1 MSTSSVPSSLQIGKR
16 HSPLFI
22 VIKGHKNPARQKKS
36 PATHFFPRFRVVISM
51 NAIEIVIE
59 NSHER
64 RMVPQGI
71 ALADLA
77 REYYAEPG
85 RPQLKY
91 PILGALVNNEVRNLN
106 HNIYKPKTIRFFD
119 VTHTQGWR
127 MYQSSLI
134 FMLYKAVRD
143 TYPNLHLSVKHSM
156 QGGFYCTLVPSAAS
170 SAQPADRYAIA
181 TAVRNR
187 MVELQEADLPF
198 GRRTMLIDD
207 AVELMRKEDA
217 PQTVKLIE
225 GLNQMYIEMQFL
237 DGTVHKLNS
246 TLVPST
252 GCLRFWHFCPYG
264 EEGYLLQLPD
274 PQHFDRLPIL
284 PDTPKLF
291 SIFREHHRWVDLL
304 HLPTVTDLNR
314 IVRAGGA
321 NTLINVSEALHEKKY
336 AEIADMIY
344 QRRDAVRMVLLAGPS
359 SSGKTTSCRRLS
371 VQLAVLGFDVK
382 QLSLDDY
389 FMSRDRT
396 PRLPNGEYDFES
408 INALDLPLLNDHLNR
423 LMQGEEV
430 EIPTFDF
437 IKGEPSYTGRTLQL
451 QDNSVLVIE
460 GIHALN
466 PQLTAQVPDEVKFK
480 VYVSALTQIAIDD
493 INSIRSSENRMLRRI
508 VRDNNFR
515 GWDAYNTLHRWAEV
529 RAGEEKH
536 IFPFQEQADVMFNS
550 ALLYELGV
558 LRVYAEPQLKR
569 VPMDCEEYAEARRLL
584 NFLEL
589 VDPID
594 PKFIPPTSIMREFL
608 GGSSFVY

>member
-1 MSTSSVPSSLQIGKR
+1 
-16 HSPLFI
+16 
-22 VIKGHKNPARQKKS
+22 
-36 PATHFFPRFRVVISM
+36 M

-59 NSHER
+59 NSNER
-64 RMVPQGI
+64 RTVPQGI
-71 ALADLA
+71 SLADLA

-85 RPQLKY
+85 RPQQKY
-91 PILGALVNNEVRNLN
+91 PILGALVNNEVRNLS

-143 TYPNLHLSVKHSM
+143 TYPEAHLAVKHSM
-156 QGGFYCTLVPSAAS
+156 QGGFYCQILFPTDSTP
-170 SAQPADRYAIA
+170 QPDRFTVAN
-181 TAVRNR
+181 TVRNR
-187 MVELQEADLPF
+187 MIELQNADLPF
-198 GRRTMLIDD
+198 GRRTMLIAD
-207 AVELMRKEDA
+207 AKELLGKEDA
-217 PQTVKLIE
+217 AETIHLLE

-237 DGTVHKLNS
+237 DGTVHKMAS
-246 TLVPST
+246 ALVPTT
-252 GCLRFWHFCPYG
+252 GCLRSWHFCPYG
-264 EEGYLLQLPD
+264 NEGYLLQMPD
-274 PQHFDRLPIL
+274 PKHFDRLPIL

-291 SIFREHHRWVDLL
+291 SIFYEHHRWVDLL
-304 HLPTVTDLNR
+304 HVPTVSSLNR
-314 IVRAGGA
+314 IIRSGGA
-321 NTLINVSEALHEKKY
+321 NTLINISEALHEKKY

-344 QRRDAVRMVLLAGPS
+344 QRRDSVRLVLLAGPS

-389 FMSRDRT
+389 FMCRERT

-423 LMQGEEV
+423 LMQGEKV

-437 IKGEPSYTGRTLQL
+437 LKGEPTYTGKSLQL
-451 QDNSVLVIE
+451 QDNSILVVE

-466 PQLTAQVPDEVKFK
+466 PQLTAQVPDEIKFR

-536 IFPFQEQADVMFNS
+536 IFPYQEQADVMFNS
-550 ALLYELGV
+550 ALLYEISV
-558 LRVYAEPQLKR
+558 LRVFAEPQLKR
-569 VPMDCEEYAEARRLL
+569 VPMDCEEYAEAHRLL

-589 VDPID
+589 FEPID
-594 PKFIPPTSIMREFL
+594 SKFIPPNSIMREFL
-608 GGSSFVY
+608 GGSSFMY

>member
-1 MSTSSVPSSLQIGKR
+1 
-16 HSPLFI
+16 
-22 VIKGHKNPARQKKS
+22 
-36 PATHFFPRFRVVISM
+36 M
-51 NAIEIVIE
+51 NAIELVIA
-59 NSHER
+59 NSNER

-71 ALADLA
+71 SLADLA

-143 TYPNLHLSVKHSM
+143 TYPDMHLSVKHSM
-156 QGGFYCTLVPSAAS
+156 QGGFYCTLEPA
-170 SAQPADRYAIA
+170 AQPGAEQPQAPVDRFAVA
-181 TAVRNR
+181 NNVRNR
-187 MVELQEADLPF
+187 MLELQEADLPF
-198 GRRTMLIDD
+198 GRRTMLLAD
-207 AVELMRKEDA
+207 AADLMRKEDA

-237 DGTVHKLNS
+237 DGTVHKMAS
-246 TLVPST
+246 ILVPST
-252 GCLRFWHFCPYG
+252 GCLRSWHFCPYG
-264 EEGYLLQLPD
+264 NNGYLLQMPD

-291 SIFREHHRWVDLL
+291 SVFQEHHHWANLL
-304 HLPTVTDLNR
+304 HIPTVTDLNR

-321 NTLINVSEALHEKKY
+321 NTLINISEALHEKKY

-344 QRRDAVRMVLLAGPS
+344 QRRDRVRMVLLAGPS

-371 VQLAVLGFDVK
+371 IQLAVLGFDVK

-389 FMSRDRT
+389 FMCRERT

-423 LMQGEEV
+423 LMQGEKV

-437 IKGEPSYTGRTLQL
+437 IKGEPTYTGKSIQL
-451 QDNSVLVIE
+451 QDNSVIVIE

-466 PQLTAQVPDEVKFK
+466 PLLTAQVPDEVKFR

-515 GWDAYNTLHRWAEV
+515 GWDAYNTLHRWNEV

-558 LRVYAEPQLKR
+558 LRVMAEPQLKR
-569 VPMDCEEYAEARRLL
+569 VPMDCEEHAEALRLL

-589 VDPID
+589 FEPID
-594 PKFIPPTSIMREFL
+594 PKFVPFTSIMREFL
-608 GGSSFVY
+608 GGSSLMY